1 MVKAVIGLISTKKIN
16 PAEMRNGRMISLTK
30 TRIRTSSNS
39 DDDSDNYMSSELGL
53 LSESNLNRR
62 QDAEVDVLEEWFSIL
77 ESTDT

>member
-1 MVKAVIGLISTKKIN
+1 VVKAVIGLISTKKIN